1 MSQHLSPSIA
11 RPANEAA
18 CITVRGELDIAT
30 VPRLDRDLRQAET
43 ETALVVLDLRELE
56 FIDSSGTHLLLAA
69 HRRMC
74 AAGGRLVVVRGAPEV
89 TWLLELIG
97 LDLEL
102 ELVDW
107 PPPGAPA
114 QVAA

>member
-1 MSQHLSPSIA
+1 MSEHLSQHTARTADDAAYIA
-11 RPANEAA
+11 IA
-18 CITVRGELDIAT
+18 GELDIAT
-30 VPRLDRDLRQAET
+30 VPALDRDLRLAEAGT
-43 ETALVVLDLRELE
+43 PLVVLDLRELE
-56 FIDSSGTHLLLAA
+56 FIDSSGTHLLLAT

-107 PPPGAPA
+107 PPPGAV